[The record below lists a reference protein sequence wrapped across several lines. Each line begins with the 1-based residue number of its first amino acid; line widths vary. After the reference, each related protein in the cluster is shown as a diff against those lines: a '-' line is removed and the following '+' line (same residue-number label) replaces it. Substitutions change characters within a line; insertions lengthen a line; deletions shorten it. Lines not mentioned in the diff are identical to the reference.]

1 MRYYL
6 RNKKIKKRDNITLRR
21 IFYLFIY
28 IFLSNYHEI
37 SLEIHGVI
45 THNQNALFSKTK
57 NKKEM

>member
-37 SLEIHGVI
+37 SLEKHM
-45 THNQNALFSKTK
+45 LFISFPFLYDKLICIF
-57 NKKEM
+57 